1 MIIAVIGDSSCSPE
15 EAKLAESVGELL
27 AKRGATMICGG
38 LVGVMEAV
46 CRGAKA
52 KGGLT
57 VGILP
62 GQESSMAN
70 PWVDIPV
77 VTGIGEARNVAVVK
91 SAQAV
96 IAIGGSYGT
105 LSELAYALKSNI
117 PVIGLNTW
125 SLSRNGREDDSI
137 IRVHS
142 AAEAVDKAI
151 SLANKE
157 RRMNPIELSRDI
169 VEKLR
174 STLGKHVN
182 IEAAQHEQYLSV
194 NASRNRK
201 LLVWLFNK
209 NKAFVTVAKPTKS
222 DKGNQTSKKITTV
235 YNETDILGAVEEIAK
250 VYREKNLP

>member
-1 MIIAVIGDSSCSPE
+1 MIIAVIGNSSCSPK

-27 AKRGATMICGG
+27 AQQGVTVICGG
-38 LVGVMEAV
+38 LGGVMEAV
-46 CRGAKA
+46 CRGAKS

-62 GQESSMAN
+62 GQDSSTAN

-105 LSELAYALKSNI
+105 LSEIAYALKSNI

-125 SLSRNGREDDSI
+125 SLSRNGQEDDSI
-137 IRVHS
+137 IRVRS

-151 SLANKE
+151 SLAK
-157 RRMNPIELSRDI
+157 RRKNYEIAS
-169 VEKLR
+169 LR
-174 STLGKHVN
+174 S
-182 IEAAQHEQYLSV
+182 Q
-194 NASRNRK
+194 
-201 LLVWLFNK
+201 
-209 NKAFVTVAKPTKS
+209 
-222 DKGNQTSKKITTV
+222 
-235 YNETDILGAVEEIAK
+235 
-250 VYREKNLP
+250 

>member
-1 MIIAVIGDSSCSPE
+1 MIIAVIGNSSSSPE
-15 EAKLAESVGELL
+15 EVKLAETVGELL
-27 AKRGATMICGG
+27 AQRGATVICGG
-38 LVGVMEAV
+38 LGGVMEAV
-46 CRGAKA
+46 CRGAKS

-62 GQESSMAN
+62 GQDSSMAN

-105 LSELAYALKSNI
+105 LSEIAYALKSNI

-137 IRVHS
+137 IRVQG

-151 SLANKE
+151 SLTK
-157 RRMNPIELSRDI
+157 RRKNYEIAS
-169 VEKLR
+169 LR
-174 STLGKHVN
+174 S
-182 IEAAQHEQYLSV
+182 Q
-194 NASRNRK
+194 
-201 LLVWLFNK
+201 
-209 NKAFVTVAKPTKS
+209 
-222 DKGNQTSKKITTV
+222 
-235 YNETDILGAVEEIAK
+235 
-250 VYREKNLP
+250 